1 MLAPSGAARS
11 VNDRQAVAAAET
23 AKLERR
29 AAILLRRAERAE
41 AEAAWHERCAEEWAE
56 IAARQNALGDFAVG
70 REPLAEFNADTH
82 RQQRTR
88 KLQRAHKW
96 RQELSRLL
104 HERHPDKSPTTGTS
118 N

>member
-11 VNDRQAVAAAET
+11 INDREKAAKT
-23 AKLERR
+23 GKLEGRVTN
-29 AAILLRRAERAE
+29 LQRRAERAE
-41 AEAAWHERCAEEWAE
+41 AEAAWHEQRAEEWAE

-82 RQQRTR
+82 RRQRAR
-88 KLQRAHKW
+88 KLQRAMQL

-104 HERHPDKSPTTGTS
+104 HEHNPVKPTTTGS
-118 N
+118 NN